1 MMCEV
6 MPVQPE
12 PDDNH
17 RHHTQVEELRQQ
29 VEQLN
34 SQNRELKQ
42 LIHKLREENAELL
55 RKASVAQME
64 GTANTGAPPPPPPPP
79 VGLISPPL
87 AQIIKQRR
95 SGPKK
100 PNGEIK
106 KDEND
111 SKQGQLIMEVVNFL
125 KNGGLTKSKRQRS
138 MTQPDL
144 SADLARFKEN
154 KLEKK
159 LETKDAA
166 VDRFRSLKKH
176 TERGESLT
184 KEVDALNTSFKE
196 NVFPLDAALPT
207 PSFNRLGSYSKK
219 NLPELNNQSSAQG
232 QAEKN
237 NCSVLDTRYGLK
249 SSLRDEPA
257 EMGSCTLTKAGT
269 LATSNFDSPSEFF
282 RTSRRN
288 SIHQSYSA
296 NNYVTENSNNLAG
309 FVEVQE
315 AHITFEKNRSSLNSD
330 INMRAPSRSSRIASS
345 FLSEAEHRDEEVRA
359 AEMSACSSPKI
370 IVTPADDITNPTD
383 AIFRTNDTFI
393 ANEVSK
399 SVNSQPEEGTQQN
412 RVVSMLPLN
421 ESQKLVTGN
430 NLRLPPATAES
441 TSPRSTKDKQ
451 RFWEQ
456 AVTISLGT
464 LKNGTSVKSA
474 SSESRS
480 PTLEKFRDVAR
491 TTGTRSGDVKL
502 NTTCSQSKN
511 GRLITLASS
520 SGAMK
525 TSRSSASQPNSAT
538 SFNASAPSVGI
549 SRRAAAN
556 MNKFR
561 T

>member
-1 MMCEV
+1 MTGC
-6 MPVQPE
+6 
-12 PDDNH
+12 DDQFFKIQFFYQKF
-17 RHHTQVEELRQQ
+17 RHTGRRFSCASFYLLSPKYNKLLLDVVFAVEELRQQ

-64 GTANTGAPPPPPPPP
+64 GIANTGAPPPPPPPP

-176 TERGESLT
+176 TEREESLT

-249 SSLRDEPA
+249 SSLRDERA

-282 RTSRRN
+282 RTSQRN

-315 AHITFEKNRSSLNSD
+315 AHITFEKNRSSLSSD
-330 INMRAPSRSSRIASS
+330 INMRAPSRSSGIASS
-345 FLSEAEHRDEEVRA
+345 FLSERLLDSSFHSEAEHRDEEVRA

-370 IVTPADDITNPTD
+370 IVTPADHIRNPTD

-430 NLRLPPATAES
+430 NLRLPPATAEVVRPS
-441 TSPRSTKDKQ
+441 I
-451 RFWEQ
+451 F
-456 AVTISLGT
+456 VI
-464 LKNGTSVKSA
+464 VKYYILQ
-474 SSESRS
+474 
-480 PTLEKFRDVAR
+480 T
-491 TTGTRSGDVKL
+491 
-502 NTTCSQSKN
+502 
-511 GRLITLASS
+511 
-520 SGAMK
+520 
-525 TSRSSASQPNSAT
+525 
-538 SFNASAPSVGI
+538 
-549 SRRAAAN
+549 
-556 MNKFR
+556 
-561 T
+561 